1 MSVIKLRTSDN
12 GILELIEN
20 CKSTSG
26 VSGVKLRNS
35 HYLLGKEIAKQIEFR
50 PSKPIAI
57 IAMMRAGLFFAYGI
71 ADQIEELGIP
81 VSLLLTYN
89 DQLSCEDEKVIEG
102 KDVLIVDAVINT
114 GKSIFRLLNDL
125 PSQCQA
131 KIATTVIPNSSVSI
145 FDDYELYVIRTSEN
159 KYEGAK
165 VRVVANGKGPDTGDR
180 LFGTQG

>member
-1 MSVIKLRTSDN
+1 MSVIKLKTSDN
-12 GILELIEN
+12 GILELIDN
-20 CKSTSG
+20 CKSMSG

-35 HYLLGKEIAKQIEFR
+35 HYLLGKEIAKYIEFR
-50 PSKPIAI
+50 QNKPIAI
-57 IAMMRAGLFFAYGI
+57 IAMMRAGLFFANGI
-71 ADQIEELGIP
+71 ADQIEENGIP

-89 DQLSCEDEKVIEG
+89 DRLTCEDENVIEG

-114 GKSIFRLLNDL
+114 GKSIFRLLNEL

-131 KIATTVIPNSSVSI
+131 KIATTVIPNSSISL

-159 KYEGAK
+159 KFEGAK

-180 LFGTQG
+180 LFNTM

>member
-35 HYLLGKEIAKQIEFR
+35 HYLLGKEIAKHIEFLQN
-50 PSKPIAI
+50 KPVVI
-57 IAMMRAGLFFAYGI
+57 IAMMRAGLFFANGI
-71 ADQIEELGIP
+71 ADKIEEMGIP

-89 DQLSCEDEKVIEG
+89 DQLACDDKKVIEG

-131 KIATTVIPNSSVSI
+131 KIATTVIPNSSISL

-165 VRVVANGKGPDTGDR
+165 VNIIANGKGPDTGDR